1 MKPLSFY
8 PGPSKVYPEVEA
20 FMNEAFAAGI
30 LEQNHRSEAFMALL
44 KDTLDTLRKRLDIP
58 ADYYVFFTSS
68 ATECWEIST
77 QSLIRG
83 KVQFLYSGAFG
94 KKWFKY
100 AVTNPQINPTGK
112 YPKPILRG
120 SRFFENQEAATVEID
135 PENDL
140 LCLVDNETSNGTQ
153 VNGENLRKLRALNH
167 DAVLM
172 VDATSSFGGVAHD
185 FALADVWF
193 ASVQKCLGMPS
204 GMSIML
210 VSPRAVSLAREINE
224 RNHYNSLLNILE
236 NFDKYQTHYTPNILG
251 IFLMN
256 RLNHILPPV
265 AEIDRKTKARAA
277 DFYAFIRNETDFEL
291 VVDNENTRS
300 DTVFAIKSDK
310 DRLKALKA
318 KAKEQDIILGNGYG
332 EWKENSFRIANFPAL
347 TDQDFERLKNV
358 LRS

>member
-1 MKPLSFY
+1 MKSLSFY
-8 PGPSKVYPEVEA
+8 PGPSKVYPEIEA
-20 FMNEAFAAGI
+20 FMNEAFEDGI

-44 KDTLDTLRKRLDIP
+44 KDTLDTLKKRLDIP
-58 ADYYVFFTSS
+58 EDYHVFFTSS

-83 KVQFLYSGAFG
+83 KAQFLYSGAFG

-100 AVTNPQINPTGK
+100 AVTNPQINPTEK
-112 YPKPILRG
+112 YPKPVLRG
-120 SRFFENQEAATVEID
+120 SRFFEDQEAATVEID

-153 VNGENLRKLRALNH
+153 INTENLEKLRRLNPS
-167 DAVLM
+167 AVLM

-210 VSPRAVSLAREINE
+210 VSPKAIALAREVNE

-236 NFDKYQTHYTPNILG
+236 NFDQYQTHYTPNILS
-251 IFLMN
+251 IFLLK
-256 RLNHILPPV
+256 RLNHILPSIG
-265 AEIDRKTKARAA
+265 EIDKKTKARAA
-277 DFYAFIRNETDFEL
+277 DFYAFIKNETTFDL
-291 VVDNENTRS
+291 VVSNENTRS
-300 DTVFAIKSDK
+300 DTVFAIKSDPEQ
-310 DRLKALKA
+310 LKVLKG
-318 KAKEQDIILGNGYG
+318 KAKEQGIILGNGYG
-332 EWKENSFRIANFPAL
+332 EWKENSFRIANFPAI
-347 TDQDFERLKNV
+347 TDEDFDRLKNV